1 MTKENTSLGFGIVEF
16 DNAEDTEKAFDEF
29 NKHDINGVAIN
40 INYCIPGKSAVHM
53 FNRIMFKYVSIL
65 DSLKCMVKSIWK
77 KLVIRKLLKNPFI
90 MSNPLN

>member
-65 DSLKCMVKSIWK
+65 HSFILEKCMFESFRK
-77 KLVIRKLLKNPFI
+77 KLVNRKLKESIYNV
-90 MSNPLN
+90 